1 MFAKA
6 NEWDLRPGM
15 VAAEF
20 QWPSGNYCFDVEDVF
35 MVTDGEPVN
44 LMRRRQEIGEQRRVR
59 RRS

>member
-1 MFAKA
+1 
-6 NEWDLRPGM
+6 M

-20 QWPSGNYCFDVEDVF
+20 QWPIGNYCFGVEDVF

-44 LMRRRQEIGEQRRVR
+44 LMRRRQEIGEPRRVR